1 MATVELENEIL
12 TNRVPVFKIEP
23 TEGTSNVVINDIRIE
38 DKRTNI
44 SLNENALRFLR
55 KKQFTNNIDTNTTAV
70 YDLNDLS
77 YDVVADGVSD
87 SGVSA
92 DKNITINDN
101 TIRSDAYQTAQI
113 DNHKTLTP
121 DQLDMQ
127 PLQKTDVQLVGV
139 NGSNEASDH
148 KIELICNNVVGL
160 NLEPSATYTLN
171 DQLNIQED
179 DVLIKTAE
187 YVHNSDKS
195 KYPSSCLNFVG
206 NSCINSTIEEHI
218 VYYDGYVIFPQDVI
232 LSGTTLSTDSIII
245 PMTMVDR
252 DCVDELCPSLSM
264 VSTDGVKMTY
274 TALTRGSNIT
284 GHIWYTPDFKQQ
296 SYLKDSQLLNA
307 DGPFIVKGSSIILN
321 NVQEYVLTDCVII
334 AKQSSQL
341 HLRLHGKQLQ
351 AGGSQLICN
360 YSLNWTLLTQ
370 LKQTD
375 AFNRLQ
381 QLHDAT
387 IELTDTTITLNDTT
401 TSGNVMVYT
410 GNDSMSEMN
419 VDMQVST
426 CALSNEYSETMNIN
440 TAQQLVSQLDISEI
454 DYSVALPYQE
464 RFINSSGIT
473 LNTPNLDDYTDY
485 NGYYND
491 KQLMTLKCNANMSEA
506 VNDKMSV
513 EFNVYR
519 DVERQNYY
527 GGLLMAGCMSY
538 TGYPRLLKVGDILGG
553 GSVLYNHEAPITV
566 PNDMCY
572 RIDKIGYDSTSG
584 NWLMICSTYK
594 HHSTPFK
601 ASTAIETSYI
611 PLIQTK
617 PLDESNIT
625 LGYLTSSDSN
635 FIKPYSEVKYGFVLD
650 EDVIFGRYTQFDP
663 ASQLSYSPIIS
674 QSELSTHS
682 VSNVCVLAGST
693 ISSVNGISLNDEI
706 TLTSGE
712 GNITCMV
719 DEYDVKTSAKCMT
732 GCMIEIDIEP
742 NVLNRFV
749 DTGYVNVSR
758 VMHVRVAVDKPI
770 TFKISKRHMTISND
784 KDTVEVEWSDK
795 QKLIMSGPICLPVSE
810 MIGKRVLTFSLDSS
824 AQYILHTSRRLIA
837 NESMVSGRYVGE
849 EVHTGSSIKVS
860 TDVLVR
866 TGSFIASG
874 TRVNIGNTCYTHDL
888 TTLPEHIRITGKNI
902 HSVRLIYDGQVVNLE
917 YGEMMDVEMSKLEYM
932 TTIGAEISIQPENG
946 AWYAEYTLEKK
957 LKENSEYFMPGYEHI
972 STITVSS
979 RFQFK
984 LSTNDKIGAY
994 SELGIDLHQ
1003 PMTPITTEDYIYWN
1017 GQLKNKYAI
1026 NQHTQYNIPLITSST
1041 ELPDMNSDFIV
1052 SMNVVK
1058 DEQMSVG
1065 WATQQYAGKPHVVQ
1079 LQPFIATDI
1088 TTIDT
1093 IPLNTFGQPIKQDII
1108 QQLNYTY
1115 DFPTPQYSSTFSDI
1129 RLAEGIRDKLN
1140 QMYTMNQNTLF
1151 QIDNKKIKKQ
1161 LSVSFVN
1168 SSDELSGYRFVV
1180 SSSDDD
1186 VYVLL
1191 KSDGTEFTITE
1202 TTDTPDTFS
1211 VSKSTTNQTI
1221 SYTITASDGLNYVV
1235 SVVFGDDVDIVQE
1248 YTDSTTVIRVPNTI
1262 PITFPQDINV
1272 EDYLDNY
1279 YSGVNAML
1287 LYTSTNFTK
1296 RLSNNMYILVE
1307 SSVML
1312 KCSSNVN
1319 DGYCRAYKVS
1329 DKIVD
1334 EESEEFDYD
1343 EYIRHCS
1350 LSTCEIEY
1358 APRSYYAGQGCVKLG
1373 YITRDGASKSTT
1385 RVINFAQPSVM
1396 TIYVPGYQQ
1405 QSSLTLEPIYTQPIT
1420 TLTTPTM
1427 TYTIADQT
1435 VKREK
1440 RDKITSE
1447 FMKVLT
1453 NGKLYFTTQHII
1465 LNPSH
1470 LIINYQYDLQTRL
1483 DYTITSVGNIPA
1495 ISSVDK
1501 YGDPLI
1507 TYPHINGILL
1517 QKGDIIK
1524 AGSVLNDKYYWS
1536 DEEIDENG
1544 MILKSENY
1552 PCIIKNG
1559 SILSVNSVIQ
1569 PGSIINGDIVNDVI
1583 CNKQIDI
1590 TIASM
1595 LTPGSVVGV
1604 GSMIAIYS
1612 LINSTKYLYP
1622 SQSESATSVITKDSI
1637 ILNGSM
1643 ISRVDGLSVVV
1654 KDKWNVSEMMVI
1666 SDFQFKKVLDEDNKL
1681 ILDPDVMLNNQ
1692 TLKEWNID
1700 DLTRTYI
1707 TSRTVLAAGSYI
1719 GKGSV
1724 INKVEY
1730 NVDTRVNVDMTVDDG
1745 CLADG
1750 SVIYT
1755 NSIINQI
1762 VYTEPT
1768 TLSKMVIHTAIITP
1782 DSQLTIN
1789 ISTPVFIT
1797 ADLHVLKDVSISGQ
1811 LILSGHRFEVGASIT
1826 VGPYAVI
1833 RSGSMIQNLRTK
1845 TLSTGCILAKQTVG
1859 NINQI
1864 PPEHLMPVW
1873 YGHIETD
1880 IETQGITVVKSGST
1894 LNIGSIIKTGSIM
1907 NGDDTKQDI
1916 TLTQTLYLN
1925 SGVILAEGSKIT
1937 SGSFIISTLKDN
1949 PSENE
1954 LKYVSGPNFYLTQD
1968 TTITLTADIPID
1980 KHDYIISPN
1989 ITCMSSHISSQLDHD
2004 YCSHRIPLTMDI
2016 MRDHKSCISTVVNVE
2031 NMFTH
2036 FVGKMLALPA
2046 DIVDNIR
2053 AAENSQIVFT
2063 SPLQLT
2069 LAPLH
2074 KEYDVKLRLC
2084 KSVPEY
2090 CNHIGS
2096 VVLCNSSDFY
2106 LDVVNR
2112 DMSTECNIISK
2123 PTGQAPLQIT
2133 ELRIINETTDEL
2145 LKEYGVYDD
2154 LMTEYKY
2161 SSAYKFNIN
2170 RTSTTTLAQMNGS
2183 LLFANELNGFIQ
2195 YFGNPTTYDTIV
2207 SYSGKTDDYEI
2218 QYNANSLER
2227 KMTYKNDK
2235 CTITATYDSNKST
2248 LKVSGLSYSSLLSMG
2263 ISRASVNAVIYFE
2276 DKLRYEC
2283 TVIRTTN
2290 RTKTEHFFDIA
2301 TINGRTCIRQQ
2312 ISTYNL
2318 NKVLLSTSTKILT
2331 VNNTWVDINEVESV
2345 ATVSWSSDVFY
2356 IKGGMRDYTNINNIT
2371 PSFADIA
2378 RQAPDTTL
2386 LQNELELYLYQSV
2399 SISQSDIYQLNS
2411 TIQTDN
2417 TITYGGTQY
2426 YIKRYI
2432 SSDKAD
2438 TLYLLDTSK
2447 DESDDVSISRNTDDA
2462 ENIDELVKTVVKPNM
2477 KRDVKIPFDV
2487 ALHIGSKMSLG
2498 MSEDIVLDEV
2508 DKMVYRLS
2516 DIECETYLSDY
2527 KLYITITA
2535 NQEISTP
2542 TSKYQLKSFV
2552 YKNGIDIQNQSN
2564 MQLIIGTAMSKSF
2577 ITTDG
2582 LGLQR
2587 NVIDMIDDMCMELV
2601 SGIDQVAITHSYDGK
2616 YLSLRLNSIHVIA
2629 EVKTI
2634 FKTSI
2639 AIHAIPVCKDVV
2651 YTFDKL
2657 YMPTTSGNTWYRF
2670 RFANDSKTLTTA
2682 DNQIIV
2688 PGVKRMK
2695 NLNLPIQVGFYK
2707 IQTGKKVEDADSI
2720 GASNVMMSG
2729 TILYPD
2735 DIINNMCI
2743 EDFSDMYPKLL
2754 SRKNNVY
2761 IVGQTGITIS
2771 SYTKLK
2777 YYSDTSRQI
2786 LLIDDPSNYTGRIQL
2801 SNPIY
2806 LQSFKQESKPFD
2818 IIADIIVNTYGG
2830 YLVFS
2835 SVKSKFNNSFRL
2847 NDITYVSELKN
2858 YTPTN
2863 AIQVGPLSSFTVQ
2876 SNLSTFRSRYS
2887 LSSLK
2892 SYISADISVDARI
2905 GLQSM
2910 TSGGRYMYVVSR
2922 IGNNSLKN
2930 LRTFEQAGSPFDSF
2944 KKSIGGG
2951 RYNPVRQYEVL
2962 SNSSSGRWQNWYQH
2976 GAIPLQWR
2984 HGEQNDDGSF
2994 LSGSHSA
3001 VYGYTIT
3008 GDAMCRWSSYN
3019 GYSNR
3024 GDIGPVWVPRD
3035 NKYIIDFNFTSA
3047 GLKRYLHERLE
3058 TSSWTLNGKWAR
3070 LMNYNETDG
3079 YRFQLPSNTESLI
3092 DSMCSSSS
3100 QRLAMA
3106 QWEYWDS
3113 DGTHHF
3119 AVLLQAYDS
3128 TLNNGRL
3135 DTIFNQ
3141 LYNSV
3146 NSWTTLCVE
3155 AEIYWDRNIRTAL
3168 WYLLSDAF
3176 TLGWQKEMSAVG
3188 IWRPSTSY
3196 IGVNANQRHK
3206 WLGDMVFIFPYN
3218 QTSNDT
3224 HTLVYTISRAQS
3236 INDSNILV
3244 NIPSEIRTYQTHHT
3258 SSTYPLTDMTDEIY
3272 DTYLNKITATGITNI
3287 QPCTYT
3293 KLKMYPIPD
3302 SVYMVNALSID
3313 TPNQVSNVF
3322 ESIGCVEYDYG
3333 DDDMLSSNGTMC
3345 IPVPTNYN
3353 TVLTVNPD
3361 GTVRRIKKN
3370 TDNILIQPGSLVNN
3384 EVIDVEQMYDETQIT
3399 GHMIDYDTV
3408 DNGSNRI
3415 YVEAYQ
3421 SIEYKDSQQ
3430 YGILCTNINAQSDN
3444 TTSDLH
3450 VEHFGNTR
3458 LATITFADMS
3468 TTISDESV
3476 IGPGNYDVVGMYTL
3490 GAGQHITLS
3499 QTEVHMPVGTKV
3511 NISDSEVH
3519 GVSYNYHDNKL
3530 LIIQDLTSKE
3540 WNVGPESVSVIIQ
3553 NSAITYNSRTYTLD
3567 KDCYVN
3573 GLSYSEFMNE
3583 VGDGD
3588 MKLDVMYLT
3597 TGKHIDG
3604 SIQIIVSSP
3613 VIPANSFIVAGSI
3626 INDER
3631 VRDNMYTNNTIIID
3645 NYTTI
3650 CKGSKLSSDM
3660 CYEGV
3665 QYVSPNTNN
3674 NLEYH
3679 GFKSSYIGVDLPVDI
3694 IVPSCMTLYSSDG
3707 QLVLNEGS
3715 VVDFSKFKHLQHYI
3729 KTNFVPSII
3738 PNDMLIDYTFV
3749 NTSATITGSMES
3761 TIEQHICPDYQ
3772 IQAHLKISM
3781 TVDELKLIG
3790 YKLNDEQ
3797 YLLRFYPECDVY
3809 YPGVCLFDHL
3819 SCKDKLKPINV
3830 RINLTHINTTIGL
3843 ADYPRYATSTVN
3855 ITNNS
3860 ANNIKYIFSNNMNN
3874 LNTTVL
3880 TNFMNCYGC
3889 VYDINPSSNTPNKS
3903 SLVKSDNLV
3912 NTLSTYELPRVK
3924 EDMQITTS
3932 PTTSTFVDDTV
3943 QICYRF
3949 FIDKSGSEFMRVV
3962 LKLCDAKCC
3971 SKYFKHSTIGSTIRY
3986 YLHMESLKRCID
3998 YMMDGRVADE
4008 GTSLTRIYAYV
4019 SGEEFY
4025 VHNAASY
4032 IYEPLEDYMRDA
4044 SPNNSNNKHIL
4055 LHKSDPSASE
4065 WEYCRNTYTPTLITS
4080 SDMLK
4085 LFEMIPNGY
4094 FKIDI
4099 LHQYYDNVLDASEY
4113 ENSIINHSSSY
4124 SYFEYTN
4131 YNLNSQNIRQYVSYP
4146 NGYPLN
4152 EASAFAD
4159 INQTNYQ
4166 NTVADK
4172 FGYQSCTICNNG
4184 CCDVGIHSS
4193 NGSNGQSYYHSTGV
4207 SSIGHM
4213 RVYRQQLNI
4222 VPIHITTMLPT
4233 YTLGDQIRIV
4243 DLNYGTI
4250 DFMDK
4255 DGNIIQHNT
4264 YTCDNVYTD
4273 SGMKHVDIRLRCE
4286 SQDGVSQSFTLT
4298 SQIQITT
4305 SVGSNEIVIGA
4316 GSVLK
4321 SGSVVNNYLYLFDTT
4336 LSHNISVKSYTNIQ
4350 EGSTIKDLNGLDTD
4364 STNLDVNELYPTTC
4378 VKWFNDDLYEDMNIA
4393 FNYIPDKAYITFT
4406 IPIISTDAFE
4416 EVSEFV
4422 VKVNDI
4428 SCTYNSLSYSITD
4441 MDDKYSKGLVE
4452 LTNERYIN
4460 SSFVNTESTAL
4471 GVGSKIVQGSIV
4483 NGQEL
4488 KSDVVVRYIAC
4499 LGTQF
4504 ISGCTINNA
4513 LITPLDGDSHVVFQY
4528 LIGKQSILFAGSYF
4542 KPTDD
4547 IADRLRMYI
4556 DSGYLTLDDGKYVV
4570 KQVFWE
4576 TPMDITLKTHSE
4588 AYTEHDY
4595 MITTHSKLQNT
4606 TFGITTYHKTLF
4618 ETISGYTNDII
4629 TLQTTKTN
4637 IILAGTV
4644 FTDGSWLGLCSVGVM
4659 NDKYVV
4665 PNLLTVMPGSVLKS
4679 GSMIVSGSKLNGEL
4693 LDKDMTLKDDTTI
4706 SDSTSDNNY
4715 YLDTIYLDTTKCVS
4729 VDDFVNALNRNIRS
4743 DVYSGLRKVDQSVVF
4758 KNVVSINY
4766 MAPRMLGLYDNNN
4779 NLYNIAIDWESW
4791 NFRDMS
4797 ASLKNG
4803 HKIYIYSI
4811 KNDGKKTLSRVVT
4824 VIGEN
4829 NGQSNGSADV
4839 VFKFGGKDNL
4849 KTTWDLNQYN
4859 QTQYFVYQ
4867 YRHDSAITIDFKDMY
4882 EDDIINDA
4890 LINDVVVEGK
4900 PFIQVAKSG
4909 NTYTY
4914 TFQTDIIPVEF
4925 TEDDIPNGM
4934 NYLNLVKRHQNYGQY
4949 IDANSDKM
4957 LIHPV
4962 KRTIPADYI
4971 QDGEVISYISDYIKA
4986 EKYYVNF
4993 KQNKRSLWRK
5003 LGISPI
5009 LINKQNRPIITLNNS
5024 FENIIQFNL
5033 YSSFGSIVYYN
5044 YLGSYFTETVYTSD
5058 WIQFGHRFIDTSN
5071 STPTIYNTNDIL
5083 TGGLSALHLWNSEW
5097 KNDKNPDFR
5106 VPLTFMLKLSQ
5117 YEDVERVLNLPA
5129 NNNNVIHNIDEKNI
5143 TRDDNGDLVLS
5154 VNKIIDINSS
5164 EPFYIYVDSKSHY
5177 PFEQGVNATLSID
5190 MN

>member
-1 MATVELENEIL
+1 MATVELENETL

-77 YDVVADGVSD
+77 YDVVGEVVND

-92 DKNITINDN
+92 NKNITINDN

-127 PLQKTDVQLVGV
+127 PFQKTDVQLVGV
-139 NGSNEASDH
+139 NSSNEASDH

-160 NLEPSATYTLN
+160 NLEPSTTYTLN

-187 YVHNSDKS
+187 YVHNSDES
-195 KYPSSCLNFVG
+195 KYPPSCLNFVG

-232 LSGTTLSTDSIII
+232 LAGTTLSTDSIII
-245 PMTMVDR
+245 PMTAVDR

-264 VSTDGVKMTY
+264 VSTDDVKMTY
-274 TALTRGSNIT
+274 TALTRDSNIT

-296 SYLKDSQLLNA
+296 SYLKDSQLLN
-307 DGPFIVKGSSIILN
+307 DSGPFVIKDSSIILN
-321 NVQEYVLTDCVII
+321 NVQEYMLTDCVII

-351 AGGSQLICN
+351 AGGSQFICN
-360 YSLNWTLLTQ
+360 YSLNWALLSQ

-375 AFNRLQ
+375 ALNRLS

-401 TSGNVMVYT
+401 TTGNVMIYT
-410 GNDSMSEMN
+410 GNDTMSEMN

-426 CALSNEYSETMNIN
+426 CVLSNKYDETLNIN
-440 TAQQLVSQLDISEI
+440 TAQQLVSQLDIPEI
-454 DYSVALPYQE
+454 DYSVVLPYQE
-464 RFINSSGIT
+464 RFINSPGIT
-473 LNTPNLDDYTDY
+473 LNTPSLDDYTDY

-491 KQLMTLKCNANMSEA
+491 KQLMTLKCNADVSEA
-506 VNDKMSV
+506 INDKMSV
-513 EFNVYR
+513 EFNVYK

-527 GGLLMAGCMSY
+527 GGLLMAGHMSY
-538 TGYPRLLKVGDILGG
+538 TGYSRLLKVGYILGG
-553 GSVLYNHEAPITV
+553 GSVLYNHKAPITV
-566 PNDMCY
+566 PDDMCY

-584 NWLMICSTYK
+584 NWLMECSTYK
-594 HHSTPFK
+594 YHPAPFK
-601 ASTAIETSYI
+601 SDKAVIETKYI
-611 PLIQTK
+611 PLTQTK

-625 LGYLTSSDSN
+625 LGYLATSDSN
-635 FIKPYSEVKYGFVLD
+635 FIKPYGEVKYGFVLD
-650 EDVIFGRYTQFDP
+650 EDVIFGRYTQFDS
-663 ASQLSYSPIIS
+663 ASQLSYSSIITHT
-674 QSELSTHS
+674 ELNTQP
-682 VSNVCVLAGST
+682 VSNAYVLAGST
-693 ISSVNGISLNDEI
+693 IVSSGVKMSSPI
-706 TLTSGE
+706 TLISGE

-719 DEYDVKTSAKCMT
+719 DEYGVNKSVQCMT
-732 GCMIEIDIEP
+732 GCMIEIDIAP
-742 NVLNRFV
+742 NVLNEFV

-758 VMHVRVAVDKPI
+758 VVHMRVVVDEPI
-770 TFKISKRHMTISND
+770 TFEISNNNITISQD
-784 KDTVEVEWSDK
+784 KDSSKVEWSDK
-795 QKLIMSGPICLPVSE
+795 QKLIVSGPVCLPMSE
-810 MIGKRVLTFSLDSS
+810 MIGKRVLTFSLDGS
-824 AQYILHTSRRLIA
+824 ARYILHTSRQLMA
-837 NESMVSGRYVGE
+837 NEMMVSGRYIGE
-849 EVHTGSSIKVS
+849 EVHTRSFIQVS
-860 TDVLVR
+860 TDVLVKA
-866 TGSFIASG
+866 GSFIASG
-874 TRVNIGNTCYTHDL
+874 TRVNMGNTCYTHDF
-888 TTLPEHIRITGKNI
+888 TTLPSHIRITGKNI
-902 HSVRLIYDGQVVNLE
+902 HPVRLIYDGQAVSLE
-917 YGEMMDVEMSKLEYM
+917 YGETMDVEMNKLEYM
-932 TTIGAEISIQPENG
+932 TTIGTEISIQPEND
-946 AWYAEYTLEKK
+946 AWYAEYTLDTT
-957 LKENSEYFMPGYEHI
+957 LTTSSTYFMPGYELI
-972 STITVSS
+972 GTTSISS

-984 LSTNDKIGAY
+984 LSPNDKIGAY
-994 SELGIDLHQ
+994 SKLDIDLHQ
-1003 PMTPITTEDYIYWN
+1003 PATPITTEDYIYWN

-1026 NQHTQYNIPLITSST
+1026 NQHTQYDIPLITSST
-1041 ELPDMNSDFIV
+1041 DLPDMNSDFIM
-1052 SMNVVK
+1052 SLNVVE

-1065 WATQQYAGKPHVVQ
+1065 WTTQQYAGKLHAVQ
-1079 LQPFIATDI
+1079 LQPFTA
-1088 TTIDT
+1088 TTIT
-1093 IPLNTFGQPIKQDII
+1093 QTACISLNTFGQPIEQDII
-1108 QQLNYTY
+1108 KQFNYTY
-1115 DFPTPQYSSTFSDI
+1115 TFPIPQYPNTFSDPE
-1129 RLAEGIRDKLN
+1129 LTNDVCDKLN
-1140 QMYTMNQNTLF
+1140 QMYTMSQDTLF
-1151 QIDNKKIKKQ
+1151 RMNDKRIEKQ
-1161 LSVSFVN
+1161 LSVSFIN
-1168 SSDELSGYRFVV
+1168 SSDRLSGYRFVI
-1180 SSSDDD
+1180 SSSDDT
-1186 VYVLL
+1186 YALM
-1191 KSDGTEFTITE
+1191 KSDGTMFTIAE
-1202 TTDTPDTFS
+1202 TTDAPDTFT
-1211 VSKSTTNQTI
+1211 VNKSIDNQTI
-1221 SYTITASDGLNYVV
+1221 SYTITASDGLNHVV
-1235 SVVFGDDVDIVQE
+1235 SVVFRDNDVGVVQE
-1248 YTDSTTVIRVPNTI
+1248 YDNTSAIIHYPNSI
-1262 PITFPQDINV
+1262 PITFRQDTYV
-1272 EDYLDNY
+1272 EEYLANY
-1279 YSGVNAML
+1279 YSGVDAML

-1296 RLSNNMYILVE
+1296 RLTNNMYTLVE
-1307 SSVML
+1307 SSVVL
-1312 KCSSNVN
+1312 KYSSDIK

-1329 DKIVD
+1329 DEIVD
-1334 EESEEFDYD
+1334 EGSEEFDYD
-1343 EYIRHCS
+1343 EYMRHCL

-1373 YITRDGASKSTT
+1373 YITRNGASKSTT
-1385 RVINFAQPSVM
+1385 RVINFSQPCTM
-1396 TIYVPGYQQ
+1396 TIYVPEYQR

-1427 TYTIADQT
+1427 TYTIADQI

-1440 RDKITSE
+1440 RSKITNE
-1447 FMKVLT
+1447 FTKVLT
-1453 NGKLYFTTQHII
+1453 NGELYFTTQHII
-1465 LNPSH
+1465 LHPSH
-1470 LIINYQYDLQTRL
+1470 LIINYQYSLQTQL
-1483 DYTITSVGNIPA
+1483 DYTISSVGNIPA

-1501 YGDPLI
+1501 YGDALI
-1507 TYPHINGILL
+1507 TYPHINSIWL
-1517 QKGDIIK
+1517 QQGDIIK
-1524 AGSVLNDKYYWS
+1524 AGSVLNDKYCWRDEKIGS
-1536 DEEIDENG
+1536 DM
-1544 MILKSENY
+1544 MIEGENY

-1559 SILSVNSVIQ
+1559 SILSSNSIIK
-1569 PGSIINGDIVNDVI
+1569 PGSIINGNIVNDTI
-1583 CNKQIDI
+1583 RDMQIDI
-1590 TIASM
+1590 VIASM
-1595 LTPGSVVGV
+1595 LTPGSVVGA

-1622 SQSESATSVITKDSI
+1622 NQSESATSVINKDSI

-1643 ISRVDGLSVVV
+1643 ISSADGLKVIV
-1654 KDKWNVSEMMVI
+1654 KDKWIVDERMVI
-1666 SDFQFKKVLDEDNKL
+1666 SDFHFKKVLGKDNKP
-1681 ILDPDVMLNNQ
+1681 IPDPDVILNNQ
-1692 TLKEWNID
+1692 TLEEWNIK
-1700 DLTRTYI
+1700 DLAHTYI
-1707 TSRTVLAAGSYI
+1707 TSKTVLTTGSYI

-1724 INKVEY
+1724 IGSVEY
-1730 NVDTRVNVDMTVDDG
+1730 NVDTRVNADMTVDDG
-1745 CLADG
+1745 CLANG

-1755 NSIINQI
+1755 NSIVNQI

-1768 TLSKMVIHTAIITP
+1768 TLSKMVIHTAVITP
-1782 DSQLTIN
+1782 ASQLTIN
-1789 ISTPVFIT
+1789 ISTPIFIT
-1797 ADLHVLKDVSISGQ
+1797 TDLHVLENASISGQ
-1811 LILSGHRFEVGASIT
+1811 LILSGQRFEITASIT

-1833 RSGSMIQNLRTK
+1833 KSGSMIQSLKTK
-1845 TLSTGCILAKQTVG
+1845 TLSTGCILTKQTVDT
-1859 NINQI
+1859 ITQI
-1864 PPEHLMPVW
+1864 HPDHLVPVW
-1873 YGHIETD
+1873 YGYVETNV
-1880 IETQGITVVKSGST
+1880 ETRDITVVKSGSM
-1894 LNIGSIIKTGSIM
+1894 LNVGSVIKTGSIM
-1907 NGDDTKQDI
+1907 NEKDIEQDI
-1916 TLTQTLYLN
+1916 TLTHTLYLN
-1925 SGVILAEGSKIT
+1925 SGMILAKESRIT
-1937 SGSFIISTLKDN
+1937 PGSFIISTLKDN
-1949 PSENE
+1949 LDKDD
-1954 LKYVSGPNFYLTQD
+1954 LKNVSGPNYYLTHD
-1968 TTITLTADIPID
+1968 ITITLTTDIPID

-1989 ITCMSSHISSQLDHD
+1989 IICTSSHISPQLDHD
-2004 YCSHRIPLTMDI
+2004 YYSHRIPLTVDI
-2016 MRDHKSCISTVVNVE
+2016 MRDHKPSISTVVNVE
-2031 NMFTH
+2031 NTFTH
-2036 FVGKMLALPA
+2036 FVGRMLVLPP
-2046 DIVDNIR
+2046 DIADNIR

-2074 KEYDVKLRLC
+2074 KEYDVKLKLC

-2090 CNHIGS
+2090 CNHIGN
-2096 VVLCNSSDFY
+2096 VVLSNSSDFY
-2106 LDVVNR
+2106 LDVVKR
-2112 DMSTECNIISK
+2112 DVSTECSIIFK
-2123 PTGQAPLQIT
+2123 PTGQTPLQIT
-2133 ELRIINETTDEL
+2133 DLHIIDETTDEL
-2145 LKEYGVYDD
+2145 LREYGAYDD
-2154 LMTEYKY
+2154 LMKDYKY
-2161 SSAYKFNIN
+2161 TPTYKLTIN
-2170 RTSTTTLAQMNGS
+2170 HTSTTTLSQMNGS

-2195 YFGNPTTYDTIV
+2195 YFGNPTTYDTTV

-2227 KMTYKNDK
+2227 KMTYKNDE

-2248 LKVSGLSYSSLLSMG
+2248 LKVSGLSYSSWPNTS
-2263 ISRASVNAVIYFE
+2263 IRRASINAVVYFE
-2276 DKLRYEC
+2276 DELRYEC
-2283 TVIRTTN
+2283 TVIRVAGI
-2290 RTKTEHFFDIA
+2290 RRIKYFFDIA
-2301 TINGRTCIRQQ
+2301 RIDDRTCVRQQ

-2318 NKVLLSTSTKILT
+2318 NGVLLNTSTKVLT
-2331 VNNTWVDINEVESV
+2331 VDNTWIDIDDVESV
-2345 ATVSWSSDVFY
+2345 GVVSWSSNVFY
-2356 IKGGMRDYTNINNIT
+2356 IKGGMRDYTNINNII
-2371 PSFADIA
+2371 PSFANIA
-2378 RQAPDTTL
+2378 KEAPDTTL
-2386 LQNELELYLYQSV
+2386 LEKEVELHLYQSV
-2399 SISQSDIYQLNS
+2399 SISRSDIYQFNS
-2411 TIQTDN
+2411 TIQTNN
-2417 TITYGGTQY
+2417 TITCGGNQY
-2426 YIKRYI
+2426 YVKRYM

-2447 DESDDVSISRNTDDA
+2447 DESDDVSISRSTGDA
-2462 ENIDELVKTVVKPNM
+2462 ENADEMVKTVMKPDM
-2477 KRDVKIPFDV
+2477 KADVEIPFDIT
-2487 ALHIGSKMSLG
+2487 LHIGSKMSLG
-2498 MSEDIVLDEV
+2498 ASEDIVLDES
-2508 DKMVYRLS
+2508 DKVVYRLS

-2535 NQEISTP
+2535 NQEISTS
-2542 TSKYQLKSFV
+2542 TSKHQLKPFV

-2564 MQLIIGTAMSKSF
+2564 MQLTIGTATSKSF

-2582 LGLQR
+2582 RGLQR
-2587 NVIDMIDDMCMELV
+2587 NVIDMNDDMCMEML
-2601 SGIDQVAITHSYDGK
+2601 SGIDKVAITHSYDGK
-2616 YLSLRLNSIHVIA
+2616 YLSLHLNSIHVIA
-2629 EVKTI
+2629 EMENI

-2639 AIHAIPVCKDVV
+2639 ATHTIPVCKDVV
-2651 YTFDKL
+2651 YKFDKL
-2657 YMPTTSGNTWYRF
+2657 CMFTTAGNTWYRF

-2688 PGVKRMK
+2688 PGVKRVK

-2729 TILYPD
+2729 TVLYPD
-2735 DIINNMCI
+2735 DIINNMCT
-2743 EDFSDMYPKLL
+2743 EDFSNMYPKLL
-2754 SRKNNVY
+2754 TKKNNVY
-2761 IVGQTGITIS
+2761 IVSQTGITIS

-2777 YYSDTSRQI
+2777 HYSDISRQI

-2835 SVKSKFNNSFRL
+2835 SIKSKFNNSFRL

-2858 YTPTN
+2858 YTPTD

-2876 SNLSTFRSRYS
+2876 SNLSTFRSKYS
-2887 LSSLK
+2887 LSDLK
-2892 SYISADISVDARI
+2892 SYTSTDISIDARV

-2922 IGNNSLKN
+2922 IGNNSLED

-2951 RYNPVRQYEVL
+2951 KYNPVRQYEVL
-2962 SNSSSGRWQNWYQH
+2962 SNNSSGRWQNWYQH

-2994 LSGSHSA
+2994 LSGFHPA

-3008 GDAMCRWSSYN
+3008 GDAMCRWASYN

-3047 GLKRYLHERLE
+3047 GLKRYLHERLD
-3058 TSSWTLNGKWAR
+3058 TPSWTLNERWAR
-3070 LMNYNETDG
+3070 LMNYSESDG
-3079 YRFQLPSNTESLI
+3079 YHFQLPSNTESLI
-3092 DSMCSSSS
+3092 DGMCYNSS
-3100 QRLAMA
+3100 QRLAMI

-3113 DGTHHF
+3113 DGKHHF

-3146 NSWTTLCVE
+3146 NSWTTLCVNE
-3155 AEIYWDRNIRTAL
+3155 EIYWGRNIRTAL
-3168 WYLLSDAF
+3168 WYLLGDAF

-3188 IWRPSTSY
+3188 IWRPNTSY
-3196 IGVNANQRHK
+3196 IGVNTNQRHK

-3218 QTSNDT
+3218 QTSDDN

-3244 NIPSEIRTYQTHHT
+3244 NIPSEIRTYKTHPT
-3258 SSTYPLTDMTDEIY
+3258 TSTYSLTDMTDEIY

-3287 QPCTYT
+3287 QPCTYA
-3293 KLKMYPIPD
+3293 KLQMYPIPNA
-3302 SVYMVNALSID
+3302 VYTVNMLSID

-3333 DDDMLSSNGTMC
+3333 DNDKLSSSGTMC
-3345 IPVPTNYN
+3345 IPIPTNYN
-3353 TVLTVNPD
+3353 TVLTINPD

-3384 EVIDVEQMYDETQIT
+3384 EVINVEQMYDETQIT

-3450 VEHFGNTR
+3450 VEHFCNTR

-3519 GVSYNYHDNKL
+3519 GVSYDYHTNKL
-3530 LIIQDLTSKE
+3530 LIIQDLTSEE
-3540 WNVGPESVSVIIQ
+3540 WSVGPGSVSVVIQ
-3553 NSAITYNSRTYTLD
+3553 KSSNTITCNSRTYTLD

-3573 GLSYSEFMNE
+3573 GLSYTEFMNE
-3583 VGDGD
+3583 VGHGLEDEIT
-3588 MKLDVMYLT
+3588 MDVIYLT
-3597 TGKHIDG
+3597 MGKHIDG
-3604 SIQIIVSSP
+3604 SIQLIVSSP
-3613 VIPANSFIVAGSI
+3613 VIPANSFVVAGSI

-3631 VRDNMYTNNTIIID
+3631 VRDNMYTSNTIIIN
-3645 NYTTI
+3645 NYTII
-3650 CKGSKLSSDM
+3650 CKGSKLSGDM

-3665 QYVSPNTNN
+3665 KYVAPNTDN

-3694 IVPSCMTLYSSDG
+3694 VVPSCMTLYSSTG

-3715 VVDFSKFKHLQHYI
+3715 MVDFSKFKHLQHYI

-3761 TIEQHICPDYQ
+3761 VIEQHMCPDYR
-3772 IQAHLKISM
+3772 IQVHLKISM

-3819 SCKDKLKPINV
+3819 TCKDKLKPINIRV
-3830 RINLTHINTTIGL
+3830 NLTHINTTIGL
-3843 ADYPRYATSTVN
+3843 ADYPRYASSTV
-3855 ITNNS
+3855 INNS
-3860 ANNIKYIFSNNMNN
+3860 ANNIKYLFSNNMNN

-3889 VYDINPSSNTPNKS
+3889 VYDINPSSNTPSKS

-3912 NTLSTYELPRVK
+3912 NTMSTYELPRIK

-3932 PTTSTFVDDTV
+3932 PTMSTFTDDTV

-3949 FIDKSGSEFMRVV
+3949 FIDKSGSEFMRVM

-3971 SKYFKHSTIGSTIRY
+3971 SKYFKQLTIGSTIRY

-4008 GTSLTRIYAYV
+4008 GISLTRIYAYV
-4019 SGEEFY
+4019 DGGEFY
-4025 VHNAASY
+4025 VHNASSY
-4032 IYEPLEDYMRDA
+4032 IYEPLDDYMRDA

-4055 LHKSDPSASE
+4055 LHKSDPGVND

-4085 LFEMIPNGY
+4085 LFEIIPNGY

-4099 LHQYYDNVLDASEY
+4099 LHQYYDNVSTEDQY

-4131 YNLNSQNIRQYVSYP
+4131 YNLNSQNIRQYISYP

-4152 EASAFAD
+4152 EALAFAD

-4193 NGSNGQSYYHSTGV
+4193 SNGSNSQSYYHSTGV

-4222 VPIHITTMLPT
+4222 IPVHITTMLPT

-4250 DFMDK
+4250 DFTDT

-4264 YTCDNVYTD
+4264 YTCDNQYVD

-4305 SVGSNEIVIGA
+4305 SVRSNEMVIGA

-4336 LSHNISVKSYTNIQ
+4336 LSHSISIKSYTNIQ
-4350 EGSTIKDLNGLDTD
+4350 EGSTIKDLNGLDMD
-4364 STNLDVNELYPTTC
+4364 SADFDVNDLYPTTC

-4393 FNYIPDKAYITFT
+4393 FNYIPDKAYITFA
-4406 IPIISTDAFE
+4406 IPIVSIDAFE
-4416 EVSEFV
+4416 KVSSFV

-4441 MDDKYSKGLVE
+4441 MDDKYSKGVVE

-4471 GVGSKIVQGSIV
+4471 GVGSKIVQGSVV

-4488 KSDVVVRYIAC
+4488 KSDVVVRYVAC
-4499 LGTQF
+4499 LGSQF

-4547 IADRLRMYI
+4547 IAAKLGTYI
-4556 DSGYLTLDDGKYVV
+4556 DSGYLTLDDDKYVV

-4576 TPMDITLKTHSE
+4576 TPMDITLKTHPE
-4588 AYTEHDY
+4588 AYTEQDY
-4595 MITTHSKLQNT
+4595 MITTHSRLQNT
-4606 TFGITTYHKTLF
+4606 TLGITTYHKTLF
-4618 ETISGYTNDII
+4618 ETISGYTNDTI

-4644 FTDGSWLGLCSVGVM
+4644 FTDGSWLGLCSAGVM
-4659 NDKYVV
+4659 SDKYVV

-4679 GSMIVSGSKLNGEL
+4679 GSVIVSGSKLNGEL
-4693 LDKDMTLKDDTTI
+4693 LDKDMVLKDDTII

-4824 VIGEN
+4824 VISETG
-4829 NGQSNGSADV
+4829 GDI
-4839 VFKFGGKDNL
+4839 VFEFGGKENL

-4890 LINDVVVEGK
+4890 LINDVVVENK

-4949 IDANSDKM
+4949 IDTNADKM

-4962 KRTIPADYI
+4962 KHIIPTDYT

-4986 EKYYVNF
+4986 EKYYINF

-5009 LINKQNRPIITLNNS
+5009 LINKQNRPIITLNNN
-5024 FENIIQFNL
+5024 FENIIRFNL
-5033 YSSFGSIVYYN
+5033 YSSFGSIIYYN

-5083 TGGLSALHLWNSEW
+5083 TGGLSALHLWNREW